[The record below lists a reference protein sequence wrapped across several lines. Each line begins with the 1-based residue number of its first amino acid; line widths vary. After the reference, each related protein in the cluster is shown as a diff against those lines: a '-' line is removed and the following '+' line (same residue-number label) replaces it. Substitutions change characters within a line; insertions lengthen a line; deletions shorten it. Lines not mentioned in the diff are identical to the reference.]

1 MKTIPQSSRDELDL
15 IIARQVRVQRPLALT
30 HPLPAA
36 GDDEPSDD
44 ELLLA
49 VEGRLPPIE
58 AAALERRLG
67 DHPFSRDRLEILREA
82 LAEVACATESTA
94 SPAPDEATTTPE
106 QQTPLARFVFAL
118 RRGSEQM
125 IDFIRGSEEPMA
137 LESVALATRGGSSPA
152 EALYKFAR
160 TFDDCEALIQV
171 ERVPGRGV
179 DLRLELSTAGEP
191 ITDGRASLRR
201 HGRLVESVRIRRG
214 HADFCDLEPAS
225 SYEMEIKR
233 EGQLVGEVC
242 LSFLPI

>member
-1 MKTIPQSSRDELDL
+1 MKTTSQSSRDELDL

-49 VEGRLPPIE
+49 VEGRLPPTE
-58 AAALERRLG
+58 AATLEHRLD

-82 LAEVACATESTA
+82 LAEVAQESSA
-94 SPAPDEATTTPE
+94 CPLPDDAVVPVAESP
-106 QQTPLARFVFAL
+106 TPLARFVFAL
-118 RRGSEQM
+118 RRGSEQV
-125 IDFIRGSEEPMA
+125 IDFIRGSEEPIA
-137 LESVALATRGGSSPA
+137 LESVALATRGGSIPA

-160 TFDDCEALIQV
+160 SFDDCDALIQV

-179 DLRLELSTAGEP
+179 DLRLELSTAGQP

-242 LSFLPI
+242 LSFLPV